1 MAKGCGP
8 CLLWRLSP
16 TYTFCVPRTFFQNF
30 ALNFSVLNNCHPPH
44 SHPLSCDSAMPPAG
58 YHCKNATQAPIRPD
72 ALAITS
78 CLPQKKG
85 RVSRHRKQK
94 EIRGGTRAGAT
105 RQDRPLVT
113 AQKKTARGMVG
124 PGRRDDPGQDGGA
137 AEKEARTGNLAQM
150 QGRLRQDQRMEV
162 SSTTKGV
169 ERMAILFLLTQ
180 RRIMGRASPSRLT
193 VVPTSSTKETS
204 LVKNS

>member
-1 MAKGCGP
+1 MSFVAP
-8 CLLWRLSP
+8 TP

-30 ALNFSVLNNCHPPH
+30 AFDFMVLSNYHPSH
-44 SHPLSCDSAMPPAG
+44 SHPLPCGSAMPPAG
-58 YHCKNATQAPIRPD
+58 CHCKNAIQEPTRP
-72 ALAITS
+72 AAVAITG
-78 CLPQKKG
+78 CPPPKK
-85 RVSRHRKQK
+85 
-94 EIRGGTRAGAT
+94 RGWSADPGNKTGSGEGAGGGDTT
-105 RQDRPLVT
+105 RQAAGDSP
-113 AQKKTARGMVG
+113 KKTARGAVG
-124 PGRRDDPGQDGGA
+124 PGRRDGPGQGGGA
-137 AEKEARTGNLAQM
+137 AEKEALTGNLAQM